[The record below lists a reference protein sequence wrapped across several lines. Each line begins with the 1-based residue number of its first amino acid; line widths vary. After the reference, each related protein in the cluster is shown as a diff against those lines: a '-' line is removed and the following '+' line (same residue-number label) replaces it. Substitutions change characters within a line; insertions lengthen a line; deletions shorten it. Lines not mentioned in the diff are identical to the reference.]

1 VVAVLTRWRSGLG
14 ACLGGIP
21 GSYDSPSWRGRLLL
35 VEVDRVCLNRED
47 HDEKAHQVPNT
58 GEIYASAARTL
69 VWLGEDGDNSDVAM
83 KYLKDV
89 HDMLRTGKKLL
100 MLKVIQEIV

>member
-1 VVAVLTRWRSGLG
+1 LSYFTEGRGYVVRPLWIDA
-14 ACLGGIP
+14 I
-21 GSYDSPSWRGRLLL
+21 
-35 VEVDRVCLNRED
+35 CLNEED

-58 GEIYASAARTL
+58 GDIYASAARTL

-89 HDMLRTGKKLL
+89 HDMLRAGKKLL
-100 MLKVIQEIV
+100 RLKGIQEIV